1 MYQACKLQLHHSTQN
16 ADSCF
21 CGVALPFV
29 SLFGLGRLARMMIC
43 IKSAKDDSNN
53 VNTATLVYF
62 SRNPSLQT
70 QKRGANFKLFSFFFP
85 FFVLHKVEM
94 HLIAGEETFPLFF
107 SLFMCYYPA

>member
-1 MYQACKLQLHHSTQN
+1 
-16 ADSCF
+16 
-21 CGVALPFV
+21 
-29 SLFGLGRLARMMIC
+29 MMIC

-62 SRNPSLQT
+62 SRNPSIHT
-70 QKRGANFKLFSFFFP
+70 AKLKLGNKKKGRILKFSLFFFS

-94 HLIAGEETFPLFF
+94 HLIAGEETFPLLF

>member
-1 MYQACKLQLHHSTQN
+1 
-16 ADSCF
+16 
-21 CGVALPFV
+21 
-29 SLFGLGRLARMMIC
+29 MMIC

-62 SRNPSLQT
+62 SRNPSIHTAKLELGNK
-70 QKRGANFKLFSFFFP
+70 KRGKFLKFSLFFF

-94 HLIAGEETFPLFF
+94 HLIAGEETFPLLF

>member
-1 MYQACKLQLHHSTQN
+1 MYQACKLQLRHSTQN

-70 QKRGANFKLFSFFFP
+70 QKRGANFKLFSFFF
-85 FFVLHKVEM
+85 LHKVEM
-94 HLIAGEETFPLFF
+94 HLIAGEETFSLF